1 MRPLQKKLH
10 SKSHTHAVLKYPDA
24 SLGCAKKS
32 IPTQRRMGMS
42 GRNIDP
48 FRIRRL
54 LGNLLENQM
63 GSGEV
68 EVNHG
73 ALDGGR
79 KRALI
84 TAVNE
89 HAL

>member
-1 MRPLQKKLH
+1 
-10 SKSHTHAVLKYPDA
+10 
-24 SLGCAKKS
+24 
-32 IPTQRRMGMS
+32 MS